1 MKSIRKG
8 DLVKFYRRK
17 KPGLGLVMKHT
28 PDVIKSLNESRQLE
42 ILCNGY
48 QDAKTWKERR
58 RVREEFVEK
67 SGIEEELA
75 NAFLLYN
82 KFDGSL
88 AGHKIKKEFVFISW
102 VKRPSN
108 YETTEIRDRFG
119 WYPAKWLQKV

>member
-1 MKSIRKG
+1 MKSIQKG

-17 KPGLGLVMKHT
+17 TPGLGLVMKHM
-28 PDVIKSLNESRQLE
+28 PDVIKSLNESHQLE